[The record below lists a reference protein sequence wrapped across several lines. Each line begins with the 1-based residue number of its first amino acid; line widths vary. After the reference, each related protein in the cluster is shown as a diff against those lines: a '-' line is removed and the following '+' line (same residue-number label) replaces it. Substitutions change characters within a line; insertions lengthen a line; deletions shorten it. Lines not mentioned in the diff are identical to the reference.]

1 MKESVN
7 LKSKTNIDLKS
18 KTNEELFREYKG
30 TSDFSIKQ
38 ELTMRY
44 SVIVK
49 KIAISM
55 RSTYINLVDVEDVV
69 NEGIIQLMN
78 SIERFDVDKNIKFE
92 TYISKRI
99 KGMVIDI
106 IRKEDWVPRSVRQ
119 RAREVEENFFKLEE
133 MLGRE
138 PTPMEVAEKLDMTLD
153 EYQRYLRKANIY
165 NIVSIDQSYDNNED
179 GRAIYEPENTDESI
193 MPEKQLEKKETVK
206 ELTKAI
212 GTLKKKEQLVI
223 SLYYKEGLTM
233 KEISQIMEL
242 TEARVSQIH
251 SKAIAKM
258 KKVLEK

>member
-55 RSTYINLVDVEDVV
+55 RSAYINLVDVEDVV

-99 KGMVIDI
+99 KEMVIDI
-106 IRKEDWVPRSVRQ
+106 IRKED
-119 RAREVEENFFKLEE
+119 
-133 MLGRE
+133 
-138 PTPMEVAEKLDMTLD
+138 
-153 EYQRYLRKANIY
+153 
-165 NIVSIDQSYDNNED
+165 
-179 GRAIYEPENTDESI
+179 
-193 MPEKQLEKKETVK
+193 
-206 ELTKAI
+206 
-212 GTLKKKEQLVI
+212 
-223 SLYYKEGLTM
+223 
-233 KEISQIMEL
+233 
-242 TEARVSQIH
+242 
-251 SKAIAKM
+251 
-258 KKVLEK
+258 

>member
-55 RSTYINLVDVEDVV
+55 RSAYINLVDVEDVV

-165 NIVSIDQSYDNNED
+165 NIVSIDQSYYKNDD
-179 GRAIYEPENTDESI
+179 GRAIY
-193 MPEKQLEKKETVK
+193 
-206 ELTKAI
+206 
-212 GTLKKKEQLVI
+212 
-223 SLYYKEGLTM
+223 
-233 KEISQIMEL
+233 
-242 TEARVSQIH
+242 
-251 SKAIAKM
+251 
-258 KKVLEK
+258 